1 MVVYGIADRGDVM
14 ISGGMIRWTDGMS
27 AREAP
32 LSAMPISSRETIPL
46 ADTTHHITV
55 HGDTVYVVDSTG
67 IVSFTGGAMARVV
80 TQPDVSRVF
89 VPDDNELSWTDT
101 TGLSFFGA
109 GGQRRSVYVDAD
121 AVLDLVATSGELY
134 ATTAGYYSVPPL
146 GSLAYRSKLIRVDKG
161 AASAIVLSD
170 ASDFADDFIDDG
182 HFGAGDEYK
191 SDGLYAIDGQLYW
204 SIFLDTM
211 SSDYD
216 QRLVERRTASGD
228 EQVLAPD
235 KHRSKIW
242 LYDGAFYWN
251 SDNALWRAVPNGAPE
266 RVLDGVFYV
275 ETVADGYAYGY
286 VPAIGGVGLDLR
298 RIAL

>member
-1 MVVYGIADRGDVM
+1 MIGAMRFVVLLALAGCIEGEPDPTEMVVYGIADRGDVI

-32 LSAMPISSRETIPL
+32 LTAIPISSRETIPL

-80 TQPDVSRVF
+80 TQPDVSRVI
-89 VPDDNELSWTDT
+89 VPDDNELYWTDT

-109 GGQRRSVYVDAD
+109 GGQQKSVYVDAD
-121 AVLDLVATSGELY
+121 AVLDLVATGGELY

-146 GSLAYRSKLIRVDKG
+146 GALVYRSKLIRVDKS
-161 AASAIVLSD
+161 AASATVLSD
-170 ASDFADDFIDDG
+170 ASDFAGDFIDDG
-182 HFGAGDEYK
+182 HF
-191 SDGLYAIDGQLYW
+191 
-204 SIFLDTM
+204 
-211 SSDYD
+211 
-216 QRLVERRTASGD
+216 
-228 EQVLAPD
+228 
-235 KHRSKIW
+235 
-242 LYDGAFYWN
+242 
-251 SDNALWRAVPNGAPE
+251 
-266 RVLDGVFYV
+266 DGVLHV